1 MSKKINKVGYI
12 VEIVKDT
19 DWKVVVKLGD
29 VERYFYI
36 FDTEEQAIEKFNSI
50 N

>member
-1 MSKKINKVGYI
+1 MKKKLNRIGFS
-12 VEIVKDT
+12 VEIIYDRN
-19 DWKVVVKLGD
+19 WKVVVKLGD

-36 FDTEEQAIEKFNSI
+36 FDSEEEAIEKFNSM